1 MEIETIPTKT
11 KIVFTQDEVR
21 QTRDITTKLNLMV
34 STLGQM
40 VNGADRTKDEV
51 AEIIKNIVEIKHDV
65 DKYFET
71 FIQEAIRL

>member
-21 QTRDITTKLNLMV
+21 QTRDITTKLNFMV

-51 AEIIKNIVEIKHDV
+51 DEIIKSIVEIKHDV